1 MLNALSSWFA
11 NGLFFFFFFLTKKSY
26 DLSVM
31 SYAEW
36 LASHSDDLHLM
47 FTKLCWISSAIL
59 NKKVTSAY
67 EYHGGSTEPEP
78 RHTFQEAHGACAV
91 THLHCEWRH
100 NHAQE
105 PVPLGNSRFPYF
117 WEKVCPSP
125 PPPSPADSIP
135 CGKVILQ
142 NPSFVSQWE
151 SSSKQLE
158 DNSHQTYGKHFIFTE
173 LPHANALLTRI
184 PER

>member
-1 MLNALSSWFA
+1 
-11 NGLFFFFFFLTKKSY
+11 
-26 DLSVM
+26 M

-91 THLHCEWRH
+91 THLGGTIMHKNQFLWVIH
-100 NHAQE
+100 
-105 PVPLGNSRFPYF
+105 VSRISGR
-117 WEKVCPSP
+117 KSVLLLLLP
-125 PPPSPADSIP
+125 P
-135 CGKVILQ
+135 
-142 NPSFVSQWE
+142 
-151 SSSKQLE
+151 QLIQ
-158 DNSHQTYGKHFIFTE
+158 S
-173 LPHANALLTRI
+173 LV
-184 PER
+184 ER